1 MRKSHRERTE
11 LRTTESPFAHLIMFD
26 GDEIGKL
33 TTITTTGERLVFD
46 NFNRTHEMLDFPD
59 GDEGRM
65 EIAVQFAIFMDMEM
79 R

>member
-1 MRKSHRERTE
+1 MKTFRERTE
-11 LRTTESPFAHLIMFD
+11 LQTTESPSSHLIMFD

-33 TTITTTGERLVFD
+33 TIVLKTGEKLIFD
-46 NFNRTHEMLDFPD
+46 NFNRTHEMLDFPE

-65 EIAVQFAIFMDMEM
+65 DMAVQFAIFMDMEM